1 MISRRLLL
9 VATIAA
15 WLAMP
20 WPTVA
25 QPTAKV
31 ARIGVVLPGSVIAA
45 QPFYDAFVR
54 GLRALGYVEGSNLI
68 LKVRYAEGDTAR
80 IPALL
85 QDTVTER
92 PDVIVT
98 VGAAAAVHA
107 KAATNTIPIVVAT
120 ASDLVEA
127 GVVRSL
133 ARPGGNITGLSDL
146 VDEATA
152 KRVELTREMLPKASR
167 IALLIDPTFPAA
179 KRMEQRAREVAIAHQ
194 IQLVP
199 LYASNRDELTELL
212 RALGKERVDA
222 LVVGGGALHTSLA
235 KVIIDGGSASAVPVI
250 HYWPGTAETGALA
263 SYGPNTFDNFR
274 RAASY
279 VDKILKGA
287 KPADLPI
294 EQPTTFELVINM
306 KTAKARGVTIPKSVL
321 LQATRVI
328 E

>member
-9 VATIAA
+9 AA
-15 WLAMP
+15 AVGASLAIP
-20 WPTVA
+20 WFAIA
-25 QPTAKV
+25 QPAGKL
-31 ARIGVVLPGSVIAA
+31 ARIGVVLPGSAPVA
-45 QPFYDAFVR
+45 QPFYDTFVR
-54 GLRALGYVEGSNLI
+54 GLRALGYVEGSNLV

-85 QDTVTER
+85 QDTVAER

-98 VGAAAAVHA
+98 VGAAAALHA
-107 KAATNTIPIVVAT
+107 KAATNTIPVVVAT
-120 ASDLVEA
+120 ASDLIEA

-146 VDEATA
+146 VDEVTA

-179 KRMEQRAREVAIAHQ
+179 KRMERRAREVASARQ
-194 IQLVP
+194 FQLVP
-199 LYASNRDELTELL
+199 LYALNQQELSEVL
-212 RALGKERVDA
+212 RGLKKARVDA
-222 LVVGGGALHTSLA
+222 LVIGGSALHATFA
-235 KVIIDGGSASAVPVI
+235 KVIVDAANASGVPVI
-250 HYWPGTAETGALA
+250 HYWPGTAEAGALA
-263 SYGPNTFDNFR
+263 SHGPNAFDNFR
-274 RAASY
+274 RAATY
-279 VDKILKGA
+279 VDRILKGA

-306 KTAKARGVTIPKSVL
+306 KTAKALALKIPKSIL
-321 LQATRVI
+321 LRADRVI